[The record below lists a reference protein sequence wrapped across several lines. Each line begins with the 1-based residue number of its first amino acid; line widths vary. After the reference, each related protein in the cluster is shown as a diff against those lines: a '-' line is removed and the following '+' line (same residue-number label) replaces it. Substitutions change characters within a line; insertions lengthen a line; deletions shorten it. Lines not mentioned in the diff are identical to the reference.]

1 MQPLARIP
9 VTFHH
14 DNAREGPSINFHGEL
29 FQDQSALLNS
39 RLNLLTELFVVVG
52 VVGE

>member
-1 MQPLARIP
+1 

-14 DNAREGPSINFHGEL
+14 VNAQEGPSIDFHGEL
-29 FQDQSALLNS
+29 PQDQSALLNS
-39 RLNLLTELFVVVG
+39 RLNLPTELFAVIG